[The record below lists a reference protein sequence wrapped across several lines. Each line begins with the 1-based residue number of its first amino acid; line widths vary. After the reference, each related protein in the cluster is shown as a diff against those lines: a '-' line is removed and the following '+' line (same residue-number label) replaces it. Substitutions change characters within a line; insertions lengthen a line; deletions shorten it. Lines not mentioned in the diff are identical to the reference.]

1 MKKALA
7 VFTVLLALGLS
18 SVTIEAQARRLGGGK
33 SAGMQRQTTTLPAK
47 PGGAAGTNVPGAP
60 AQVAPAAGAAAAT
73 AAAAPKRSWMGPLA
87 GLAAGLGLAALA
99 SHFGF
104 GAALAN
110 LMTIGLLVL
119 GVLLV
124 IGFVMRKRA
133 AMQAAGPAAAGA
145 GAGAGVGAGPQ
156 GGWRIASGIGFG
168 MPTQDA
174 SGAAVMQSGALPAG
188 FDAAAFAAHAKT
200 QFMALQAA
208 NDARDLARLRDVLTP
223 EMFDL
228 VRAEIAE
235 RGDAPQQTEVFGLE
249 ARVLAVAQEAGDYVA
264 SVHFTGSLREQP
276 GAVPEDLDEIW
287 HLTKPRSGPGGWVI
301 AGIQQGAG
309 ASATA

>member
-7 VFTVLLALGLS
+7 VFTVLLTLGLS
-18 SVTIEAQARRLGGGK
+18 SVTLEAQARRLGGGK

-47 PGGAAGTNVPGAP
+47 PGGAAGSNAQGAP
-60 AQVAPAAGAAAAT
+60 AQAAPAAGAAAAT

-133 AMQAAGPAAAGA
+133 AMQTAGPAA
-145 GAGAGVGAGPQ
+145 AGAGVGAGPQ
-156 GGWRIASGIGFG
+156 GGWRIASGIGSG
-168 MPTQDA
+168 MPALQA
-174 SGAAVMQSGALPAG
+174 SGAAAMQSAALPAG

-223 EMFDL
+223 EMFDV

-235 RGDAPQQTEVFGLE
+235 RGDAPQHTEVFGLE

-276 GAVPEDLDEIW
+276 GAVPEDLDETW
-287 HLTKPRSGPGGWVI
+287 HLTKPRSGAGGWVV
-301 AGIQQGAG
+301 AGIQQGAA